1 MKPTILMVP
10 RMPDALVE
18 RLHES
23 YVVLGPMEHSTIDA
37 LPAGASEAEALL
49 TMGSLSTDAT
59 LIDALP
65 KLRLICCYGTGI
77 EGVDRVHAKARGIV
91 LGNAGE
97 ANAASVAEFAMG
109 LVLATARRI
118 PQADRY
124 VRAGRWQGNS
134 VQRMPS
140 VPGLAGRRLGIYGL
154 GAIGSRIARRAEAF
168 EMEVGYHNRS
178 RRSEM
183 LYLYHDT
190 LLGLAA
196 WADILVVS
204 ARASVENRH
213 AVDAAVLKAL
223 GPSGHL
229 VNISRGIAVDE
240 DALSTALETGVI
252 AGAGLDV
259 YENEPHVSDRL
270 KALDNVVLTPHI
282 AAASH
287 SAQAAQQEVMLGNLQ
302 AFFAGRPLLSP
313 VPL

>member
-10 RMPDALVE
+10 RMPEALVARLRE
-18 RLHES
+18 R
-23 YVVLGPMEHSTIDA
+23 YTVLGPMERSTPEA
-37 LPAGASEAEALL
+37 LPAGAADAEALL
-49 TMGSLSTDAT
+49 TMGSLSTDAA
-59 LIDALP
+59 LIEALP

-77 EGVDRVHAKARGIV
+77 EGVDRARAKARGIA

-118 PQADRY
+118 PQADRF
-124 VRAGRWQGNS
+124 VRAGRWKGNS
-134 VQRMPS
+134 VERMPA

-168 EMEVGYHNRS
+168 EMEIGYHNRN
-178 RRSEM
+178 RRSDM
-183 LYLYHDT
+183 PYRYHDS
-190 LLGLAA
+190 LLGLAD

-213 AVDAAVLKAL
+213 AVDAAVLEAL
-223 GPSGHL
+223 GPRGHL
-229 VNISRGIAVDE
+229 VNVSRGIAVDE
-240 DALSTALETGVI
+240 EALCAALEAGGI

-259 YENEPHVSDRL
+259 YENEPQVSDRL

-282 AAASH
+282 AAASD
-287 SAQAAQQEVMLGNLQ
+287 SAQAAQQEVLLGNLR
-302 AFFAGRPLLSP
+302 AFFAGEPLPSP